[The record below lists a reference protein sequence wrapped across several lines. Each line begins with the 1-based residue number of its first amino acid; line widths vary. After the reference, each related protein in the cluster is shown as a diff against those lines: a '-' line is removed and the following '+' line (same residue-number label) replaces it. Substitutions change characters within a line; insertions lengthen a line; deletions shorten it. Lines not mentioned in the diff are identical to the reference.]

1 MNTAPRRSARIA
13 AAPTRWWFPSHNSYT
28 TAPGGRTRFA
38 ANPAASSPRLPGRRA
53 KGAELAAARAWL
65 AASAARSKAL
75 LQLRWQV
82 AHEAAD
88 EGYARLHYADEA
100 EEDAVW

>member
-1 MNTAPRRSARIA
+1 MNASPRRSARLA
-13 AAPTRWWFPSHNSYT
+13 AAPTRWWFPSGNTYL
-28 TAPGGRTRFA
+28 TAPGGRSILA
-38 ANPAASSPRLPGRRA
+38 AAPAAPPRVRYA
-53 KGAELAAARAWL
+53 KGAELVAARAAL

-82 AHEAAD
+82 AQEAAD